1 MAWCKK
7 YLDKNYGLNG
17 HAKYSLRQVAKAINK
32 IVSGSQATFHKSP
45 SKETLQRVLRRG
57 DMVLFEEKN
66 PIHTAVLLYDGKK
79 IKRFSDGHYNN
90 VTIAQELAKRCGDSY
105 YGGCVFVKK
114 IRN

>member
-32 IVSGSQATFHKSP
+32 FVSGSQATFKKAASADNIQ
-45 SKETLQRVLRRG
+45 KALDNGKL
-57 DMVLFEEKN
+57 VLFEERN
-66 PIHTAVLLYDGKK
+66 PIHTVVLLKK
-79 IKRFSDGHYNN
+79 GDKYIRFSDGKYKK
-90 VTIAQELAKRCGDSY
+90 VTVAEEVKKRCGDSY

-114 IRN
+114 